1 MDEIKEKNNILIDQ
15 LKKKSSNKFVL
26 FISLLLTI
34 IFIIALYFIGNKFID
49 NAFSK
54 AIQSGAYGGRIC
66 GAGGG
71 GFMLFFASPKYHKK
85 LIKNMKKLGLKKFDL
100 SFGNKG
106 TEILVDL

>member
-1 MDEIKEKNNILIDQ
+1 MASAV
-15 LKKKSSNKFVL
+15 SSIWTSYQINLVL
-26 FISLLLTI
+26 F
-34 IFIIALYFIGNKFID
+34 D
-49 NAFSK
+49 NVFSK

-71 GFMLFFASPKYHKK
+71 GFILFFANPACQKK
-85 LIKNMKKLGLKKFDL
+85 LIQNMQKFNLKKFDL